1 MTAMP
6 DRRALAGEAGDRPRV
21 LIVDD
26 DRDLGDALKDVIE
39 PAGYTV
45 ETAADIAS
53 AKAAVERFDPAIA
66 LVDVRLETGN
76 GVDLVPVVKRH
87 NPNTACII
95 MTADATTES
104 AVQAVRSGADDY
116 MRKPLDPAQ
125 LIAKLGQLWQT
136 HCLVREKEAAIEA
149 LRESEGKFRNL
160 VEGSIQGLM
169 IVGREGQVLFAN
181 EAVAAIFGYRSAG
194 EILAKPSLDSLYP
207 PKERLRLRSYA
218 GRSFNGGDAPS
229 QYQCRAVRRDGAEIW
244 VLHNLKVVTW
254 DGESAI
260 QATIID
266 ITELKQREKELSAA
280 KEGAEI
286 ANRSKTQFLANMSHE
301 LRTPLNAI
309 IGFSELIATQPFGS
323 LGAPRYLEYV
333 EDIKASGHHLLDV
346 INDILDLSKAEA
358 GKFHL
363 RETQFDLADTVATCL
378 RLVRNRAVGAGL
390 ELLEEPGEP
399 LPWLRADEK
408 MVKQIVLNLV
418 TNAIKFTPEGGRVAV
433 SVRCDADAG
442 LALVVADTGIGIAA
456 EHMEAALTP
465 FEQIDSS
472 LARRY
477 EGTGLGLPLTKALIE
492 LHEGT
497 LSIES
502 AVGVGTTA
510 TASFPAERTM
520 NNWNGEAPDA

>member
-194 EILAKPSLDSLYP
+194 EILAKPYLDSLYP

-378 RLVRNRAVGAGL
+378 RLVRKVHPRGWPGDRVGAVRRGRWS
-390 ELLEEPGEP
+390 GAGGCGYRHRHCRRAHGVSTHA
-399 LPWLRADEK
+399 LRTDRQFSRAQIRGHRPRAAPDQGADRAAWRH
-408 MVKQIVLNLV
+408 LV
-418 TNAIKFTPEGGRVAV
+418 DRERGR
-433 SVRCDADAG
+433 RG
-442 LALVVADTGIGIAA
+442 
-456 EHMEAALTP
+456 
-465 FEQIDSS
+465 
-472 LARRY
+472 
-477 EGTGLGLPLTKALIE
+477 
-492 LHEGT
+492 HEGD
-497 LSIES
+497 
-502 AVGVGTTA
+502 GV
-510 TASFPAERTM
+510 FPRRAHHERR
-520 NNWNGEAPDA
+520 